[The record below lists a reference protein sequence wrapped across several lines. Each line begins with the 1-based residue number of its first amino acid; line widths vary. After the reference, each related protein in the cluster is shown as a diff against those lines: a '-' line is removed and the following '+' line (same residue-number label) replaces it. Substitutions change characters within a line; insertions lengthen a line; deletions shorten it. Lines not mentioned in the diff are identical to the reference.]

1 MHLIPPLR
9 RWRTQVDLC
18 AFEASK
24 FQDSN
29 IERRCGKKKEREKER
44 GRMGK
49 EGMGREEK
57 GRKKKK
63 DNNNGKHF

>member
-29 IERRCGKKKEREKER
+29 IERRCGKKKEKEM